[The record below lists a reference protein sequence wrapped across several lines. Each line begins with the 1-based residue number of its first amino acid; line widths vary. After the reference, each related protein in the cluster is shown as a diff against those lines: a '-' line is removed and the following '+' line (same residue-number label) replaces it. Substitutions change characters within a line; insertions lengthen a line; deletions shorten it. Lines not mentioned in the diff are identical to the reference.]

1 MQALDPVFLIIILII
16 SVVLHEVSHGYV
28 ADMLGDPTARR
39 AGRLT
44 LNPISHLDWFGS
56 VLVPFLLYLLPGG
69 LMFGWAKPVP
79 YNPYNLRG
87 GRWGPAY
94 VALAGPASNLL
105 IALIFG
111 LLLRFGLLPVTAVSL
126 VSVLV
131 RINLMLAVF
140 NLIPIAPLDGSKVLF
155 AVLPNSLAW
164 LEEWWVRHQLL
175 ILVVLLWLLM
185 STSFLERAV
194 FGLFSLIT

>member
-87 GRWGPAY
+87 GRW
-94 VALAGPASNLL
+94 
-105 IALIFG
+105 
-111 LLLRFGLLPVTAVSL
+111 
-126 VSVLV
+126 
-131 RINLMLAVF
+131 
-140 NLIPIAPLDGSKVLF
+140 
-155 AVLPNSLAW
+155 
-164 LEEWWVRHQLL
+164 
-175 ILVVLLWLLM
+175 
-185 STSFLERAV
+185 
-194 FGLFSLIT
+194 